1 MSSIRT
7 LVTGAGLAS
16 AATVLVHT
24 PRIAASLASGTVG
37 RASDH
42 GWLWLLTTLYRDSG
56 LRGRLPSDTF
66 FRAYDLSGGQGAV
79 GFVTGLLGANLVLA
93 VAISIAAV
101 GALWLTSRAV
111 DERAWV
117 PGASAAAGFG
127 IGLFAELR
135 RWLEMLLPSG
145 LPVSLAGWLNLLSA
159 ALITFLVGLVLYRRR
174 DCARRFLW
182 PALAV
187 AITAVAVGTAL
198 RTDGGPGTSR
208 SAGRPNVLL
217 ISIDSLRRDHLRS
230 YGYQRDTSPVMER
243 LAREGVVFE
252 TVVAPTSWT
261 LPSHITM
268 MTGISPETHGVIDD
282 GRRLSSAATTLAEVF
297 RFEGYETA
305 GFVSGPYLRAEY
317 GFYQG
322 FDLYDDYSVELA
334 QPAFGNLSLAD
345 ESHSWITAP
354 VLAKSFSSWFED
366 WSSRHRGAPF
376 FAFLHQWDVHYDYL
390 PPPPYDTMF
399 DAAYLGSATGRYEH
413 MKSSMSARDLE
424 HVVALYDGEIRFSDE
439 LVDHLISALENG
451 GILDQTIVILTA
463 DHGEEFYEHGLKGHR
478 HQLYDESLL
487 VPLVMRYPPSLAA
500 GIHVR
505 QQVRLMD
512 IARTVLGLA
521 KVNPPQGFGSIKGE
535 SGVQR
540 GRDLADLVNRAPGP
554 VVHAFGSLGGSMF
567 FLRTGR
573 HKFLLNAD
581 FETEEL
587 YDLMRDPEEL
597 DNIVKSQLELAAE
610 MRAELQS
617 WMSKMSAVD
626 VADRFDPGYRN
637 REQLRAL
644 GYLE

>member
-1 MSSIRT
+1 MFYWSS
-7 LVTGAGLAS
+7 
-16 AATVLVHT
+16 
-24 PRIAASLASGTVG
+24 
-37 RASDH
+37 
-42 GWLWLLTTLYRDSG
+42 
-56 LRGRLPSDTF
+56 RLPG
-66 FRAYDLSGGQGAV
+66 YQQ
-79 GFVTGLLGANLVLA
+79 
-93 VAISIAAV
+93 
-101 GALWLTSRAV
+101 
-111 DERAWV
+111 
-117 PGASAAAGFG
+117 
-127 IGLFAELR
+127 
-135 RWLEMLLPSG
+135 
-145 LPVSLAGWLNLLSA
+145 
-159 ALITFLVGLVLYRRR
+159 
-174 DCARRFLW
+174 
-182 PALAV
+182 
-187 AITAVAVGTAL
+187 
-198 RTDGGPGTSR
+198 SR
-208 SAGRPNVLL
+208 S
-217 ISIDSLRRDHLRS
+217 IWEIRD
-230 YGYQRDTSPVMER
+230 
-243 LAREGVVFE
+243 
-252 TVVAPTSWT
+252 
-261 LPSHITM
+261 
-268 MTGISPETHGVIDD
+268 
-282 GRRLSSAATTLAEVF
+282 
-297 RFEGYETA
+297 
-305 GFVSGPYLRAEY
+305 
-317 GFYQG
+317 QG

-334 QPAFGNLSLAD
+334 QPGFGNLSLAD

-354 VLAKSFSSWFED
+354 VLATSFSSWFED

-376 FAFLHQWDVHYDYL
+376 FAFVHQWDVHYDYL
-390 PPPPYDTMF
+390 PPPPYNTMF

-439 LVDHLISALENG
+439 LVGHLISALENG

-512 IARTVLGLA
+512 IAPTVLGLA
-521 KVNPPQGFGSIKGE
+521 KVNPPHGFGSIKGE